1 MNINFTIESGD
12 YMNDRD
18 IVPFYREDFRNAILK
33 TIEDVL
39 DLAEDQ
45 LSNITPETHIKARDE
60 ALGDLYIPKA
70 CDRCCFTD
78 FFVSTQAVVTDDGKH
93 HVILIL
99 ASHEPMINHALSFTP
114 GYIYALANKPM
125 INEIIADILSQICK
139 EHGFLSIFLT
149 DADYKVTV
157 GNERA

>member
-1 MNINFTIESGD
+1 MNINFTIEPGE
-12 YMNDRD
+12 YINDRD
-18 IVPFYREDFRNAILK
+18 IIPLYREGFRNVIHDTVIDTLF
-33 TIEDVL
+33 T
-39 DLAEDQ
+39 AEDQ
-45 LSNITPETHIKARDE
+45 LGNITPETHMKARDE

>member
-1 MNINFTIESGD
+1 MNLNFTIESGD
-12 YMNDRD
+12 YINDRE
-18 IVPFYREDFRNAILK
+18 IIPVYRKDFKEVILK
-33 TIEDVL
+33 TIVDTL
-39 DLAEDQ
+39 DIAEDQ
-45 LSNITPETHIKARDE
+45 LRCITPETHMKTRDD
-60 ALGDLYIPKA
+60 ALGDLYIPKV
-70 CDRCCFTD
+70 CDRNCFTD
-78 FFVSTQAVVTDDGKH
+78 FFVSTQAVVTDEGQH
-93 HVILIL
+93 HVILVL
-99 ASHEPMINHALSFTP
+99 ASHEAVINNMLSLTD